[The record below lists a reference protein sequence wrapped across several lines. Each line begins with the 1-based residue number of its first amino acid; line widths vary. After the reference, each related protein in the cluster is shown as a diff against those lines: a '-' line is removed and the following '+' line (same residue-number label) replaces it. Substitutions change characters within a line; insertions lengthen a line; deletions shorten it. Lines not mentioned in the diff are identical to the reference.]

1 MTLIILRL
9 LRVQRPYGPQRPFP
23 IGAPTNRSSAKARE
37 KHTAKQIVR
46 VQKHEKRK
54 IIKEKEAKRKLTKKR
69 DWDNII

>member
-1 MTLIILRL
+1 MTLIILRILRDLSL
-9 LRVQRPYGPQRPFP
+9 LGPLR
-23 IGAPTNRSSAKARE
+23 
-37 KHTAKQIVR
+37 IVR